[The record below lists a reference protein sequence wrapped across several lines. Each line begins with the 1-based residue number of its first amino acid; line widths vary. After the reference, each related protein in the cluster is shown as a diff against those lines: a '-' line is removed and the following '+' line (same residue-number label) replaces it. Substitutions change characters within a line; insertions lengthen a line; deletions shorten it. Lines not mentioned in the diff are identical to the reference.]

1 MVRKIFKIILKS
13 LGGLLLLSIAFVFVA
28 AVLATLVDYRPPEIE
43 ILNPQG
49 KAANKQISN
58 DQVSL
63 MLWNIGYGGLGSEM
77 DFFYDGG
84 NKVRPTRKYYKQCFA
99 GIETFLLENNSID
112 FLLLQEVDQK
122 SLRSFRDDQEEHIK
136 QLFPGHQ
143 SVFAKNYNVPFVP
156 VPVNNPMGKV
166 VSGLMNLSKYEAMT
180 SERISFTGNYSWP
193 KSIFMLDRCFI
204 IQRFVV
210 KGEKVLTLINTHNS
224 AFDDG
229 ELRKEQFRMLRK
241 IAKAEYAKGH
251 YVIIGGDWNQN
262 PPGFNPYSIK
272 NGDTASKN
280 DLPNVAENFMPSS
293 WMWCFDPSVP
303 TNRDVSQPYQKG
315 QTSTTILDYFL
326 LSPNLNLKGIK
337 TIDAGFEF
345 SDHNP
350 VVMEVEFGDYQDL
363 EMIQEGKD
371 D

>member
-1 MVRKIFKIILKS
+1 MVRKVFKTILKS
-13 LGGLLLLSIAFVFVA
+13 LGGLLLLSIAFVLVA
-28 AVLATLVDYRPPEIE
+28 AVLATLIDYSPPEME

-49 KAANKQISN
+49 KADKKQISK

-63 MLWNIGYGGLGSEM
+63 MSWNIGYGGLGSKM

-84 NKVRPTRKYYKQCFA
+84 NKVRPTRKYYNEYFV
-99 GIETFLLENNSID
+99 GIESFLQENDSID

-122 SLRSFRDDQEEHIK
+122 SHRSYRDNQEERIK

-180 SERISFTGNYSWP
+180 SERISFPGNYAWP

-210 KGEKVLTLINTHNS
+210 KGEKVLTMINTHNS

-229 ELRKEQFRMLRK
+229 GLRKEQFKMLRE

-262 PPGFNPYSIK
+262 PPGFYPGKIN

-280 DLPNVAENFMPSS
+280 DLPNVADNFMPSS
-293 WMWCFDPSVP
+293 WIWYYDPAVP

-326 LSPNLNLKGIK
+326 LSPNLNPKRIK
-337 TIDAGFEF
+337 TIDLGFEF

-350 VVMEVEFGDYQDL
+350 VVMEVEFGDYSNLIMQND
-363 EMIQEGKD
+363 GSYD
-371 D
+371 